1 MEGRPGGACAA
12 GCGRHRSRSRTK
24 AAGAGSGG
32 GKQGGKEAGSKV
44 EEAKDP
50 IAKHVGHLEV
60 PHFEV
65 VPGQLLGPGRRYI
78 VRRLLGE
85 GTFGRV
91 LSCVDMVQREAVA
104 VKVVKGVRRYCEYA
118 EAEAEVLRE
127 ISRCDPAGQS
137 RCVRLRDAF
146 LHPVHHYCLVFE
158 RLGVSLHEFMLKG
171 CERGLLAADVRSIA
185 QQLLQCLCFLH
196 GLSLTHTDLKCRNVM
211 LRNPRF
217 DVVPLPRVKGAETR
231 KPHSS
236 EVVVIDFGG
245 ALFAAERGDGKIG
258 TRHYRSPEVIIGL
271 PWDEKADL
279 WSAGCLVALAY
290 LGFRP
295 IHAAEDLEQLALM
308 ERFLG
313 REIPRPMARGPCFS
327 KGGRL
332 EWPKRAPDHEAVE
345 RVARA
350 QPLREQVSAH
360 HGPLLGLLEGLLQV
374 DPKARLSAEAAA
386 ELPLFAESAALA
398 E

>member
-1 MEGRPGGACAA
+1 MEGAA
-12 GCGRHRSRSRTK
+12 SSASGQRRRSRSRGR
-24 AAGAGSGG
+24 AAAGG
-32 GKQGGKEAGSKV
+32 GKQDGKEKNGKA
-44 EEAKDP
+44 EEGKDP

-60 PHFEV
+60 PHFNV
-65 VPGQLLGPGRRYI
+65 VPGQLLGPGRRYM

-91 LSCVDMVQREAVA
+91 LSCIDTVQREAVA

-146 LHPVHHYCLVFE
+146 LHPTHHYCLVFE

-185 QQLLQCLCFLH
+185 QQLVQCLCFLH
-196 GLSLTHTDLKCRNVM
+196 GLGLTHTDLKCRNLM
-211 LRNPRF
+211 LRNARY
-217 DVVPLPRVKGAETR
+217 DLVPLPRAKGAEAR
-231 KPHSS
+231 KPHSN

-258 TRHYRSPEVIIGL
+258 TRHYRPPEVIIGL

-279 WSAGCLVALAY
+279 WSAGCIVALTY

-295 IHAAEDLEQLALM
+295 IHAGEDLEQLALM
-308 ERFLG
+308 EKLLG
-313 REIPRPMARGPCFS
+313 REFPRHMARGPCFS

-345 RVARA
+345 RVERMR
-350 QPLREQVSAH
+350 PLREQVSAH
-360 HGPLLGLLEGLLQV
+360 HAPLLQLLEGLLQL
-374 DPKARLSAEAAA
+374 DPKKRLSAEAAS
-386 ELPLFAESAALA
+386 ELPLLAEDAALP